1 MHRISVLVY
10 AGVVDVS
17 VVRNHRSQS
26 QHRERWSLACF
37 YNTRHLQA
45 KSTPKFPKRC
55 PGKKRLVGRRSHPP
69 CPPVCPVADPIRVN
83 NSKDFRTAGLQSTV
97 CLSRTSPSV
106 FKASEWT
113 RGKVISEQQGMGDCA
128 GWGHL
133 PSKTKVRS
141 PTAHSLLPCT
151 MLSSTVSLSPLGG
164 SLQFRLL
171 DTVEFA
177 GNVFRCAMPKLVS
190 QAYFLHR
197 LAVALISH
205 HKVGARVPIWGPLL
219 RIVVNKSRL
228 ELPECHLLLSQVN
241 LSSNGCLSVQRKS
254 VSVSVELRSRY
265 PTLNI
270 LSSASFPPAVSQA
283 EYPSNA
289 HLHAAGIPE
298 DPLQP

>member
-1 MHRISVLVY
+1 
-10 AGVVDVS
+10 
-17 VVRNHRSQS
+17 
-26 QHRERWSLACF
+26 
-37 YNTRHLQA
+37 
-45 KSTPKFPKRC
+45 
-55 PGKKRLVGRRSHPP
+55 
-69 CPPVCPVADPIRVN
+69 
-83 NSKDFRTAGLQSTV
+83 
-97 CLSRTSPSV
+97 
-106 FKASEWT
+106 
-113 RGKVISEQQGMGDCA
+113 
-128 GWGHL
+128 
-133 PSKTKVRS
+133 
-141 PTAHSLLPCT
+141 
-151 MLSSTVSLSPLGG
+151 
-164 SLQFRLL
+164 
-171 DTVEFA
+171 
-177 GNVFRCAMPKLVS
+177 MPKLVS

-241 LSSNGCLSVQRKS
+241 LSSNGCLSVQWKS
-254 VSVSVELRSRY
+254 VSVSVELRSCY